1 MVDYNPRTSS
11 SPTRIANVER
21 AVACRQFDLTVVLE
35 NVHDEHNV
43 AAVLRSCDA
52 VGIDEIHLIY
62 HSGQSLPVFG
72 KKTSGGARKWV
83 RQHKHDSVEEC
94 FDVLRKRGYRILAT
108 RLDDSAVSLYDTDF
122 TKPTAVVFGNEHSGV
137 TDTAVAL
144 ADGTIMIPQVGMVQ
158 SLNISVACAVTVFEA
173 SRQRRAC
180 GMYERK
186 QLTSEAFEHT
196 VREWLQR

>member
-21 AVACRQFDLTVVLE
+21 AVTCRQFDLTVVLE

-94 FDVLRKRGYRILAT
+94 FDVLRKRGYRILVT

-122 TKPTAVVFGNEHSGV
+122 TKPTAIVFGNEHSGV
-137 TDTAVAL
+137 TDTAVVL

-180 GMYERK
+180 GMYERM